1 MRKERVYTDYTRWTD
16 DALAT
21 LAGRTVEFLTD
32 NTAFANPQPD
42 LATYTALV
50 VEYRQKLEIA
60 RNRGSLVEVTDKNNT
75 RRDLLRAM
83 KQMAFYVNMT
93 ANGDAHLLAS
103 SGFFLVGQPQALRIP
118 QVPLFG
124 ILEDGARSGEMNF
137 RFEAVASAWEYEY
150 QIASILGTDGEP
162 EWGDLIRSTQSL
174 RNEVIPA
181 VPGTRYFARVRA
193 RNGKG
198 ESDWSVTF
206 SQYAR

>member
-1 MRKERVYTDYTRWTD
+1 MRQERIYTDYGRWSD

-32 NTAFANPQPD
+32 NTAFPDPQPD
-42 LATYTALV
+42 LAAYTALV
-50 VEYRQKLEIA
+50 TDYRQKLEIA
-60 RNRGSLVEVTDKNNT
+60 RNRGSLVEVTAKSNA
-75 RRDLLRAM
+75 RRELVRAM

-103 SGFFLVGQPQALRIP
+103 SGFILVGQPQALRIP
-118 QVPLFG
+118 HVPLFG
-124 ILEDGARSGEMNF
+124 TLEDGERSGEMNF
-137 RFEAVASAWEYEY
+137 RFEAIANAWEYEY
-150 QIASILGTDGEP
+150 QIASALDVDGEP
-162 EWGDLIRSTQSL
+162 EWGEMMRSTHSM
-174 RNEVIPA
+174 RNPIVPVI
-181 VPGTRYFARVRA
+181 PGTRYFARVRA